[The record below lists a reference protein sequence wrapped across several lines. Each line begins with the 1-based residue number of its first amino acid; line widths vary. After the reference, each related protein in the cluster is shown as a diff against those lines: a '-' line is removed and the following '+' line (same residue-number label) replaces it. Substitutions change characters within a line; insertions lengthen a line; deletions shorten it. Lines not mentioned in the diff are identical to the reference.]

1 MFVQKTLG
9 IVNCLSRSRIEKKQK
24 TLEEKRDWKKFT
36 AFNRDKKNNP
46 ITSSSSL
53 PQKRSTNQQPFLP
66 NFFRDKRTHTRIN
79 WTKIP
84 ANNPHSSSWRRI
96 IHSPIVVTTSPI
108 RTHLRPKKEKKG
120 RRKKEDSRTELLF
133 VQRGVFPFH
142 FLFFPSPWY
151 FFLLF
156 LVPRVACTHPR
167 GQARAASL
175 RYRVLAYRGLWAS
188 ATVGGHFAVRL
199 TPNRFD
205 SIIPSYFSLLG
216 RTAFLDVEDEEY
228 WMLVISF
235 LFDKGWW
242 YWAAMERLFLES
254 KKICILG
261 WNLILAWTLM
271 KKIYYNITFANAID
285 ISYGILVVYELC
297 MI

>member
-24 TLEEKRDWKKFT
+24 TLEEKRDWKKF
-36 AFNRDKKNNP
+36 NRDKKNNP

-53 PQKRSTNQQPFLP
+53 AQKRSTNQQPFLP

-120 RRKKEDSRTELLF
+120 RRKNEDSRTELLF

-151 FFLLF
+151 FFYSSSSHALRARTHAAKHAPPHYDIACLPIEACELRPLSGAILLSDQHRTDSIRSF
-156 LVPRVACTHPR
+156 RLISRSWGERRFWMSRMKNIECWWSPFFSIKVVVLGCNGETFPRVEED
-167 GQARAASL
+167 L
-175 RYRVLAYRGLWAS
+175 
-188 ATVGGHFAVRL
+188 HFGMEF
-199 TPNRFD
+199 N
-205 SIIPSYFSLLG
+205 LG
-216 RTAFLDVEDEEY
+216 VDFNEEN
-228 WMLVISF
+228 
-235 LFDKGWW
+235 
-242 YWAAMERLFLES
+242 
-254 KKICILG
+254 IL
-261 WNLILAWTLM
+261 
-271 KKIYYNITFANAID
+271 
-285 ISYGILVVYELC
+285 
-297 MI
+297 